1 MDPGSSQPP
10 EKKRRTGPGAF
21 RSPLL
26 TPPVAVPKS
35 AAKSTLP
42 AGRATESPGASGSN
56 SVRHC
61 YGVVY
66 RKKSQKKHKTWESDG
81 VLVVLGKSGEL
92 HDSEGKSVARITLPD
107 DAPMSTGVPLFM
119 GNYEAEISTILT
131 WAEYSSGRTSL
142 AAIEVEDVGP
152 ALRVLSTSTDCF
164 AAPGKKEILPTQ
176 FKAHTKFRAPLT
188 PSAVP
193 ANVKSSAPRHNPLAR
208 NALVMPRPV
217 NAAKGGSAARGNG
230 VIKDVVVDP
239 FISTHLRPHQRA
251 GVRFL
256 YECVCELRDHN
267 GAGAILADEMGL
279 GKTIQVI
286 ALIWTLLKQSPYENV
301 PPPVKRALVICP
313 ASLVDNWKNEFKK
326 WLTDSRIQVRK
337 DSDILDFSLGRVY
350 HVLVVGYEKLRI
362 SLDAIKKCN
371 PDIMICDEGHR
382 LKNAQMQV
390 SKAISA
396 LPVKRRIILTGTPL
410 QNDLGEFYAMVDLV
424 NPGILGS
431 PAVFK
436 RVYETAIFRSRD
448 PDCSALDYELGQ
460 QRSAQLAAVTES
472 FVLRRTNDINSKY
485 LPTKHELVVFVRPT
499 EIQAEMYAQLVG
511 SAEALKLVGGGDAG
525 GVLGF
530 VTKLK
535 KLVNSA
541 LLVSDNS
548 ELDATKLPADPH
560 FRQSGKLLVLAS
572 LLKTI
577 KETTQVVIVSNWTQ
591 SLDMISSLCRERQYE
606 MLRLDGKTPVQKR
619 SGIVDQFNASRKHF
633 VLLLSSK
640 AGGVGLN
647 LVGASRLVLFDI
659 DWNPSVCQ
667 QAMARVWRDG
677 QKREVRIYR
686 FICTGTIEEKIYQR
700 QLTKVGLSDAL
711 IDKRDMNKNEFSA
724 SDLKDIF
731 TLNLD
736 TECATHDL
744 LGCKCEKPDSSLALQ
759 TDGAG
764 EEDDKWQQLKQW
776 THMSPSAAM
785 REAAVIEYWNSGG
798 EETEQE
804 NKWAVLNRADPAM
817 AAMIKD
823 KPRGSAAQAISFLF
837 VKTQQSD
844 EVQ

>member
-1 MDPGSSQPP
+1 M
-10 EKKRRTGPGAF
+10 F
-21 RSPLL
+21 R
-26 TPPVAVPKS
+26 K
-35 AAKSTLP
+35 
-42 AGRATESPGASGSN
+42 
-56 SVRHC
+56 
-61 YGVVY
+61 
-66 RKKSQKKHKTWESDG
+66 
-81 VLVVLGKSGEL
+81 
-92 HDSEGKSVARITLPD
+92 
-107 DAPMSTGVPLFM
+107 
-119 GNYEAEISTILT
+119 
-131 WAEYSSGRTSL
+131 
-142 AAIEVEDVGP
+142 
-152 ALRVLSTSTDCF
+152 
-164 AAPGKKEILPTQ
+164 
-176 FKAHTKFRAPLT
+176 
-188 PSAVP
+188 
-193 ANVKSSAPRHNPLAR
+193 
-208 NALVMPRPV
+208 
-217 NAAKGGSAARGNG
+217 
-230 VIKDVVVDP
+230 
-239 FISTHLRPHQRA
+239 
-251 GVRFL
+251 
-256 YECVCELRDHN
+256 
-267 GAGAILADEMGL
+267 
-279 GKTIQVI
+279 
-286 ALIWTLLKQSPYENV
+286 
-301 PPPVKRALVICP
+301 ALVICP

-326 WLTDSRIQVRK
+326 WLTDSRIQGR
-337 DSDILDFSLGRVY
+337 SERETAFRNIEPIHLRFLSLGGAQGLGHFGLFARTRLSCFGCWY
-350 HVLVVGYEKLRI
+350 AFEQNAPYAEDSTSPHSLEGYEKLRI

-371 PDIMICDEGHR
+371 PDIVICDEGHR

-424 NPGILGS
+424 NPGVLGS

-448 PDCSALDYELGQ
+448 PDCSPLDYELGQ
-460 QRSAQLAAVTES
+460 ERSAQLAAVTKS

-499 EIQAEMYAQLVG
+499 EIQAAMYAQLVR
-511 SAEALKLVGGGDAG
+511 SAEALKLVGGSDAG

-541 LLVSDNS
+541 LLVSDDA
-548 ELDATKLPADPH
+548 ELDATKLPADPY

-572 LLKTI
+572 LLKII
-577 KETTQVVIVSNWTQ
+577 KETSDEKVVIVSNWTQ

-606 MLRLDGKTPVQKR
+606 TLRLDGKTPVQKR
-619 SGIVDQFNASRKHF
+619 SGIVDQFNASGKHF

-711 IDKRDMNKNEFSA
+711 IDKRDMDKNDFSA

-731 TLNLD
+731 TLNLT

-744 LGCKCEKPDSSLALQ
+744 LGCRCEKPDDNNPAPHQDGSH
-759 TDGAG
+759 GAG
-764 EEDDKWQQLKQW
+764 EDDDKWQQLKQW
-776 THMSPSAAM
+776 THVCPAAAM
-785 REAAVIEYWNSGG
+785 REAAVTEYWNPEG
-798 EETEQE
+798 EQE
-804 NKWAVLNRADPAM
+804 NKWAVFERADPAM
-817 AAMIKD
+817 AAMVKGE
-823 KPRGSAAQAISFLF
+823 PRGPAAQAVSFLF
-837 VKTQQSD
+837 VKTQGSD
-844 EVQ
+844 EAD